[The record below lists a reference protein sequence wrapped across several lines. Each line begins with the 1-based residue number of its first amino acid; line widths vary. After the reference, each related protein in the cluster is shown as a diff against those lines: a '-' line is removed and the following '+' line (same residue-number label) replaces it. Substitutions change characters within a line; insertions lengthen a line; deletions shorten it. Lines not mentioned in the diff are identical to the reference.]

1 MVLLEKLKDFV
12 FNSLEKEF
20 LEEEYIKTCFLEK
33 SWILDDLFDL
43 KTLKNLLFFMIVLF
57 EQNTFCSSA
66 T

>member
-33 SWILDDLFDL
+33 S
-43 KTLKNLLFFMIVLF
+43 
-57 EQNTFCSSA
+57 
-66 T
+66 